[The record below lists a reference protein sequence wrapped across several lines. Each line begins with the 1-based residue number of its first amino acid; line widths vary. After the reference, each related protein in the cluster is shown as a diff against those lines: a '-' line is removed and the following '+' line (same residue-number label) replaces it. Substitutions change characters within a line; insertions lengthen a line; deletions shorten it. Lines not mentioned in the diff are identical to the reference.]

1 MNQLVDFVSPV
12 SGKSGGRGTNS
23 AAVRRYNARL
33 VLDKLRRLGA
43 ASKAELSR
51 ATGLT
56 QNAVGLIVGDLLEAG
71 FLRVTGQRVGR
82 RGQPSTLLE
91 LAPDGVWSIGIGF
104 GRDALIGLIVDFGG
118 VALHIVERH
127 RALPSPTAAVD
138 EILALVGELR
148 AYGAGL
154 QGKLAGI
161 GLATPFD
168 LASWRTELAQP
179 SDEAWRGFD
188 VVTAVQA
195 KLDIPLLAEN
205 DGTAAA
211 VAELFRGHGRDLDDF
226 VTITIGASLGGGVVL
241 GGNVRRGAAGNAG
254 DLGLM
259 PISTCADMSGD
270 LCGNAKTGFE
280 SLHARAS
287 LGALRHR
294 LAAAGVGATRTQA
307 ALDAAVAAHPGVLAA
322 WIEDAAQ
329 ALAEPVLSIG
339 AILDLDA
346 LIVDGDLGPA
356 ALDRL
361 VARTAEMAAA
371 AAPEARHPPK
381 LLVGRIGRDAAAL
394 GAAILPLHSS
404 FSPDVRSLAGA
415 AA

>member
-1 MNQLVDFVSPV
+1 MDQLIDFASPV
-12 SGKSGGRGTNS
+12 QGKVGGRGTNS

-33 VLDKLRRLGA
+33 VLDQLRRLGS

-71 FLRVTGQRVGR
+71 FLKVTGQRVGR
-82 RGQPSTLLE
+82 RGQPSTLLS

-104 GRDALIGLIVDFGG
+104 GRDSLIGLTVDFGG
-118 VALHIVERH
+118 EALHVVERQ
-127 RALPSPTAAVD
+127 RVLPSPGAAID
-138 EILALVGELR
+138 EIVAMIDALREHGR
-148 AYGAGL
+148 GL
-154 QGKLAGI
+154 SGKLAGV

-179 SDEAWRGFD
+179 PDEAWRGFD
-188 VVTAVQA
+188 LAAAVQA
-195 KLDIPLLAEN
+195 RLELPLLTEN

-226 VTITIGASLGGGVVL
+226 VTLTIGPALGGGVVL
-241 GGNVRRGAAGNAG
+241 GGAVRRGAAGNAG

-259 PISTCADMSGD
+259 PISTCAELGGD
-270 LCGNAKTGFE
+270 KAGGFE
-280 SLHARAS
+280 TLLARAS

-294 LAAAGVGATRTQA
+294 LGAAIASPGE
-307 ALDAAVAAHPGVLAA
+307 LEAAVARDPGALAD

-339 AILDLDA
+339 AILDCDA
-346 LIVDGDLGPA
+346 VIVDGDIGEA

-361 VARTAEMAAA
+361 VTRLREITALAAA
-371 AAPEARHPPK
+371 EAREPPR
-381 LLVGRIGRDAAAL
+381 LLVGRIGHNAAAL
-394 GAAILPLHSS
+394 GAAILPLHLL
-404 FSPDVRSLAGA
+404 FSPDLRSLSGTA
-415 AA
+415 A

>member
-1 MNQLVDFVSPV
+1 MKQLIDFASAAP
-12 SGKSGGRGTNS
+12 GRTGGRGTNS

-33 VLDKLRRLGA
+33 VLDRLRRLGT

-56 QNAVGLIVGDLLEAG
+56 QNAVGLIVGDLLEPG
-71 FLRVTGQRVGR
+71 FVQVTGQRVGR
-82 RGQPSTLLE
+82 RGQPSTLLA
-91 LAPDGVWSIGIGF
+91 LAPDGVWAIGIGF
-104 GRDALIGLIVDFGG
+104 GRDSLIGLIVDFGG
-118 VALHIVERH
+118 EALHVVERH
-127 RALPSPTAAVD
+127 RPLPSPDAACN
-138 EILALVGELR
+138 EIVALVADLR
-148 AYGAGL
+148 AHGARL
-154 QGKLAGI
+154 SGKLAGI

-179 SDEAWRGFD
+179 PDEAWRGYD
-188 VVTAVQA
+188 LAAAVQA
-195 KLDIPLLAEN
+195 KLDAPLLTEN

-226 VTITIGASLGGGVVL
+226 VTLTIGPALGGGVVL
-241 GGNVRRGAAGNAG
+241 GGAIRRGAAGNAG

-259 PISTCADMSGD
+259 PISTCAELGGD
-270 LCGNAKTGFE
+270 KAVGFE
-280 SLHARAS
+280 TLLARAS

-294 LAAAGVGATRTQA
+294 LAAAGTSATSSTE
-307 ALDAAVAAHPGVLAA
+307 LDAAVARHPDVLAA

-339 AILDLDA
+339 AILDCDA
-346 LIVDGDLGPA
+346 IIVDGDVGEA

-361 VARTAEMAAA
+361 VVRLGEIAGLAAA
-371 AAPEARHPPK
+371 EARQPPR
-381 LLVGRIGRDAAAL
+381 LLVGRIGRNAAAL
-394 GAAILPLHSS
+394 GAAILPLHLV
-404 FSPDVRSLAGA
+404 FSPDLRSLAGA